1 MKCFAIVVA
10 MFVVTG
16 GSLQAQDIKEL
27 ADQMKKAQ
35 QQILALES
43 RSAGLEQRVAE
54 LQAKLSGLTVSGG
67 NYLLNAGG
75 GSVTIKA
82 SALLFESAAD
92 FSLKAGGSATVQS
105 GSALNVKAGGNALVE
120 SNATLTLK
128 GLGVLLRGNNNIS
141 LEAPKAAIVSSGA
154 IDIFASGPLTLK
166 GSKISQN

>member
-1 MKCFAIVVA
+1 MKRFGIVVA
-10 MFVVTG
+10 LLMVTG
-16 GSLQAQDIKEL
+16 RSLHAVSIEEL

-35 QQILALES
+35 QQIVALEGKVGS
-43 RSAGLEQRVAE
+43 LQQEVAQ
-54 LQAKLSGLTVSGG
+54 LQTKLSGWTVSGG

-82 SALLFESAAD
+82 GSLLFESAAD

-120 SNATLTLK
+120 SSATLTLK
-128 GLGVLLRGNNNIS
+128 GLGLLLRGNNNLA
-141 LEAPKAAIVSSGA
+141 LEAPKATIVSSGA
-154 IDIFASGPLTLK
+154 IDILASGPLTLK